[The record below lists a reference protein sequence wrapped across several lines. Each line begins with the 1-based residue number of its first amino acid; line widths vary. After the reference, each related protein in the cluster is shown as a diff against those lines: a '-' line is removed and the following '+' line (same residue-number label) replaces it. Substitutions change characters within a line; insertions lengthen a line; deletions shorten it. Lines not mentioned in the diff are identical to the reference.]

1 MATEL
6 LSRKDAYIK
15 EFHAEV
21 LKCEAKG
28 KLFEVVLDKTAFY
41 PEGGGQPGDTGLL
54 NEAKVTDTHE
64 KNGEV
69 IHYCDRPLEAGTTVS
84 GRIDWTRRFDHMQ
97 HHSAEHIV
105 SGLVHMH
112 FGYDNVGFHMGN
124 IVTVDFNGDLSPEE
138 VLAIEQEANAV
149 VYDDVEVIEEYP
161 SPEELKT
168 INYRSKKELT
178 GEVRIVTIPGA
189 DVCACCGT
197 HVKRTG
203 EIGVIKLTAPQK
215 YKGGVRIEV
224 IAGRKALLDYDNK
237 DNINFKLS
245 HLFSAK
251 PMEVY
256 EAAEARMAEIDSLK
270 LKVKALQNEIFSNI
284 ADSIEDKTSPV
295 FLNKDLDG
303 NEIKELTLTLM
314 KKREGV
320 NMVVSVPSKGPAKF
334 CLGVKEGDL
343 REVSRDM
350 LKKLNG
356 KGGGAANI
364 LQGVI
369 NAPVEEA
376 EKLFFETFKK

>member
-21 LKCEAKG
+21 LKCEPKG
-28 KLFEVVLDKTAFY
+28 KIFEVVLNRTAFY

-54 NEAKVTDTHE
+54 DEAKVTDTHE

-69 IHYCDRPLEAGTTVS
+69 IHYCDRALEVGTTVS

-124 IVTVDFNGDLSPEE
+124 IVTVDFNGDLTPEE

-224 IAGRKALLDYDNK
+224 IAGRKALLDYDKK

-245 HLFSAK
+245 QHFSAK

-284 ADSIEDKTSPV
+284 ADSIEDKDAPV

-303 NEIKELTLTLM
+303 NEIKELTLALM
-314 KKREGV
+314 KKRQGV

-376 EKLFFETFKK
+376 EKLFYETFKK